1 MKIQKL
7 FLSIASLV
15 VLCGCSTP
23 TDGDILRPSS
33 TSEESIPSES
43 SQSGGGDSS
52 SSSSSA
58 SSSEASSSEEQ
69 PDEYRVSYITL
80 SDRDKYLRVS
90 QSGRYYLTVKFF
102 DENGQ
107 EISTSDMS
115 DDEYELEWTSSN
127 TSVIEVNQYG
137 GVLPKGL
144 GDAYVD
150 CVTTKAYRHARCYF
164 HIVNSLDDITREY
177 RKVTNLS
184 DLKAGDILVFGAPQ
198 DNKAMSLDLSAGD
211 LAGVAT
217 TYSSDK
223 SKITNLGDN
232 VGEFMLDGS
241 TNNWTLESQN
251 GKYFCAFNL
260 NRVGFV
266 NKTGNIHRAFTYDDG
281 ELYIESTSE
290 VRGWLM
296 YNQQTN
302 KFTMYESNP
311 TFDLYMPT
319 IYKSV
324 IVS

>member
-1 MKIQKL
+1 MPKI
-7 FLSIASLV
+7 FLSIISLV
-15 VLCGCSTP
+15 VLCGCAP
-23 TDGDILRPSS
+23 EPNGDILRPSS
-33 TSEESIPSES
+33 TSEESIPSDS
-43 SQSGGGDSS
+43 SQSGGGDSLS
-52 SSSSSA
+52 SSSSS
-58 SSSEASSSEEQ
+58 SESSSEEQ
-69 PDEYRVSYITL
+69 PDDYRVSYITL
-80 SDRDKYLRVS
+80 SDRDKYLRS
-90 QSGRYYLTVKFF
+90 TQTGRYYLSVNFY
-102 DENGQ
+102 DENGNA
-107 EISTSDMS
+107 IDTSSMS
-115 DDEYELEWTSSN
+115 DDELELEWTSSN
-127 TSVIEVNQYG
+127 ASIIEVNQNG
-137 GVLPKGL
+137 GVLPKGVN

-150 CVTTKAYRHARCYF
+150 CVTKKAYRHARCYF
-164 HIVNSLDDITREY
+164 HLVSSLDDITREY
-177 RKVTNLS
+177 QKVTDLS
-184 DLKAGDILVFGAPQ
+184 TLKAGDILVFGAPQ

-211 LAGVAT
+211 LAGVTT

-223 SKITNLGDN
+223 SKILSLGDN

-241 TNNWTLESQN
+241 TNNWTLESQY

-266 NKTGNIHRAFTYDDG
+266 NKTGNIHWAFTYDDG

-302 KFTMYESNP
+302 MFTMYESNP